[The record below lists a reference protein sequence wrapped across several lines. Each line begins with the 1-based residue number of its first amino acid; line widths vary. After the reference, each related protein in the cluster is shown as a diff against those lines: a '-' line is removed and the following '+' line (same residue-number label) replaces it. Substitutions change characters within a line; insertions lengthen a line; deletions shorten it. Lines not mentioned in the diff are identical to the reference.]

1 MVALR
6 RQLHFFEEKPLWGKH
21 YLVAK
26 IGPKPSRLAAMLR
39 AKGAYTSECMT
50 GEIVGVPAVYTAQEL
65 AHVDVL
71 LFTSANGVDYFM
83 KNVFASGLDARALFH
98 TRCAV
103 IGQKTAEKLREYGI
117 CADFMPE
124 HSNSTNLAQELKEY
138 LDQEFRG
145 DPFKRAVIW
154 YPTAKN
160 AKDNLVDTLL
170 SFCDCGRLNV
180 YENVPCPME
189 VPVYKD
195 VYDAIFFTCASSA
208 ERMLGS
214 LKPQERETLASVTD
228 IYSIGPKCSAALG
241 ELGVSPVIE
250 AAVNTYEGLVD
261 CVLRK
266 E

>member
-1 MVALR
+1 
-6 RQLHFFEEKPLWGKH
+6 
-21 YLVAK
+21 
-26 IGPKPSRLAAMLR
+26 
-39 AKGAYTSECMT
+39 MT

-160 AKDNLVDTLL
+160 
-170 SFCDCGRLNV
+170 G
-180 YENVPCPME
+180 
-189 VPVYKD
+189 
-195 VYDAIFFTCASSA
+195 
-208 ERMLGS
+208 ML
-214 LKPQERETLASVTD
+214 
-228 IYSIGPKCSAALG
+228 Y
-241 ELGVSPVIE
+241 
-250 AAVNTYEGLVD
+250 
-261 CVLRK
+261 
-266 E
+266 

>member
-1 MVALR
+1 
-6 RQLHFFEEKPLWGKH
+6 
-21 YLVAK
+21 
-26 IGPKPSRLAAMLR
+26 
-39 AKGAYTSECMT
+39 
-50 GEIVGVPAVYTAQEL
+50 
-65 AHVDVL
+65 
-71 LFTSANGVDYFM
+71 M

-189 VPVYKD
+189 VPVDKD

-241 ELGVSPVIE
+241 ELGVSPVI
-250 AAVNTYEGLVD
+250 GL
-261 CVLRK
+261 L
-266 E
+266 